1 MEDTYP
7 MAEDKTSSLDD
18 LLEEIKEEKK
28 KSRELAERAERQV
41 TLALSASIRLVKDDS
56 KEETCNNKDNKD
68 DKK

>member
-1 MEDTYP
+1 